1 MRLVLGLFH
10 PLLFI
15 NCCSDKEKFFLN
27 INVIAI
33 IADKII
39 IRIDLFI
46 HKGIKI
52 NWFLLNRFQ
61 DSLIPPKIE
70 KGIRIIIP
78 VIINLSPSI
87 IRKQDS
93 LLINLNVTKYLSRQ
107 EYAIVRKVPAITI
120 TNMNLDKFDIIII
133 SKIRSFE

>member
-1 MRLVLGLFH
+1 M
-10 PLLFI
+10 
-15 NCCSDKEKFFLN
+15 
-27 INVIAI
+27 NVIAI

-70 KGIRIIIP
+70 KGIKIIIP

-120 TNMNLDKFDIIII
+120 INMNLDKFDIIII